1 MNSLTLAYLQMKLTH
16 LPYFRS
22 NWDSS
27 LKPNDCIRF
36 PFSLESCQDFHVVRS
51 ETQPWIG
58 TETGVK
64 SKFYQ
69 HLTST
74 FLGFNTFANAKWMY
88 QLISLFK
95 DHTAHIKPQKS
106 TCNLILN
113 FIILF
118 KAIIWWRKASN
129 RLKKKYI
136 CNWNSSLHSNKYT
149 QGSTFAYA

>member
-1 MNSLTLAYLQMKLTH
+1 MLRSCKTKIWTLLNSVIMNSLTLAYPQMKLTH

-36 PFSLESCQDFHVVRS
+36 PFSLESCQDFHIVRS

-58 TETGVK
+58 TETRVK

-74 FLGFNTFANAKWMY
+74 FLGFNTFANTKWIY

-95 DHTAHIKPQKS
+95 DHTAHIKPLEIYLEVNSQFY
-106 TCNLILN
+106 NLI
-113 FIILF
+113 
-118 KAIIWWRKASN
+118 
-129 RLKKKYI
+129 
-136 CNWNSSLHSNKYT
+136 
-149 QGSTFAYA
+149 